1 MKNILVFGGFVAL
14 AQWLIPYYVNVYTM
28 SVAMAGMMAA
38 IFSLPSGVIRAVGG
52 WMSDKYGAR
61 LVMYVVLGSI
71 IFSAALVIIP
81 RMEIQSP
88 GEGIMA
94 KKPGVVTTV
103 TDSTI
108 TVDDMVYTFK
118 NKSKANLVD
127 AEPNILVF
135 PKNSFWQEPTVEVG
149 EIVSKKQLL
158 ARGITHI
165 FFQANVW
172 IFTFFVFII
181 GIMMGIGKA
190 AVYKFIPEYFPD
202 DVGVVGGIVGV
213 VGGLGGFISPVI
225 FGYLL
230 KVTGLWTTTWMF
242 FFVLSVVCLIWL
254 HIVARKMM
262 KSRAPELLADLE
274 EKIASKSVNIL

>member
-1 MKNILVFGGFVAL
+1 
-14 AQWLIPYYVNVYTM
+14 
-28 SVAMAGMMAA
+28 
-38 IFSLPSGVIRAVGG
+38 
-52 WMSDKYGAR
+52 
-61 LVMYVVLGSI
+61 
-71 IFSAALVIIP
+71 
-81 RMEIQSP
+81 
-88 GEGIMA
+88 
-94 KKPGVVTTV
+94 
-103 TDSTI
+103 
-108 TVDDMVYTFK
+108 
-118 NKSKANLVD
+118 LVD

-274 EKIASKSVNIL
+274 EKIASKSINIL